1 MLVWK
6 NTSTLD
12 GYDAEIVFTK
22 NKSLAEI
29 ALLGSKNIHLYDFP
43 KLKGI
48 FRAGIGK
55 DNVPENEASEKGI
68 VIKYPSQETVDS
80 IFNETAVF
88 ACHLI
93 FRMLYGYVGTLNP
106 WYKYDRP
113 ELSKKTLLVIGT
125 GNIGQRVIKYMKS
138 FMTVMTFDILQNN
151 DSELQELM
159 KQADC
164 VTLHI
169 PKMDENESFLSR
181 EKLAAMKDGAILVN
195 TARGSIVDEDA
206 LFAEISSGRLRA
218 AFDVFWQEPYIG
230 KLKKFHPDKFYMS
243 PHIAGY
249 TDSFLLGCRK
259 ALDSLISE
267 LSHD

>member
-1 MLVWK
+1 M
-6 NTSTLD
+6 
-12 GYDAEIVFTK
+12 
-22 NKSLAEI
+22 
-29 ALLGSKNIHLYDFP
+29 ALSEFP
-43 KLKGI
+43 NLKGI

-55 DNVPENEASEKGI
+55 DNVPEKEAIDRGI
-68 VIKYPSQETVDS
+68 SVKYPSKDTVDS
-80 IFNETAVF
+80 IFNETATF
-88 ACHLI
+88 TCNLI
-93 FRMLYGYVGTLNP
+93 FRMLYGYVGSLDP
-106 WYKYDRP
+106 WYKYDRQ
-113 ELSKKTLLVIGT
+113 EMLQKTLLVIGT
-125 GNIGQRVIKYMKS
+125 GNIGQRVVK
-138 FMTVMTFDILQNN
+138 FMEPFMRVITFDILHNN
-151 DSELQELM
+151 ESDLNELIS
-159 KQADC
+159 KADC
-164 VTLHI
+164 ITLHI
-169 PKMDENESFLSR
+169 PKMDENEAFFNR

>member
-1 MLVWK
+1 
-6 NTSTLD
+6 
-12 GYDAEIVFTK
+12 
-22 NKSLAEI
+22 LALSE
-29 ALLGSKNIHLYDFP
+29 FP
-43 KLKGI
+43 NLKGI

-55 DNVPENEASEKGI
+55 DNVPEKEAIDRGI
-68 VIKYPSQETVDS
+68 SVKYPSKDTVDS
-80 IFNETAVF
+80 IFNETATF
-88 ACHLI
+88 TCNLI
-93 FRMLYGYVGTLNP
+93 FRMLYGYVGSLEP
-106 WYKYDRP
+106 WYKYDRQ
-113 ELSKKTLLVIGT
+113 EMLQKTLLVIGT
-125 GNIGQRVIKYMKS
+125 GNIGQRVVK
-138 FMTVMTFDILQNN
+138 FMEPFMRVITFDILHNN
-151 DSELQELM
+151 ESDLNELIS
-159 KQADC
+159 KADC
-164 VTLHI
+164 ITLHI
-169 PKMDENESFLSR
+169 PKMDENEAFFNR